1 MRKPLFTLLLGA
13 AAACG
18 DSTSANYPSLLV
30 RTSTTGASLDPD
42 GYVLAIVPAGASPGY
57 FPQHLARTGLFS
69 APRLPGTDSLSL
81 SDVSPNCRV
90 AGAPVRAVTL
100 RDGDVAD
107 SVRFD
112 VTCAPASGVLTV
124 RTEFSAAFAGGNVK
138 VAVDSGESRTVAPTD
153 SVSFTD
159 LADGVHTLTLTAPH
173 FPRRIGPLNV
183 TVSRSVAPPMMFDS
197 TAASV
202 DACIQPD
209 PIFGCD

>member
-1 MRKPLFTLLLGA
+1 MRKPIFALLLAA

-42 GYVLAIVPAGASPGY
+42 GYVLAIVRAGASPGY

-81 SDVSPNCRV
+81 SDVSPNCSV

-112 VTCAPASGVLTV
+112 VTCAPTSGVLTV
-124 RTEFSAAFAGGNVK
+124 RTQFSPAFAGGNVK
-138 VAVDSGESRTVAPTD
+138 VVVDSGESRSVAPTD
-153 SVSFTD
+153 SARFTD
-159 LADGVHTLTLTAPH
+159 LADGVHSLTLTAPH
-173 FPRRIGPLNV
+173 FSRAIGPLSV
-183 TVSRSVAPPMMFDS
+183 TITRSVAPPMTFDS
-197 TAASV
+197 TAVSV
-202 DACIQPD
+202 DECLHPD
-209 PIFGCD
+209 PFFGCD